1 MPIYQRPTS
10 DSARLALL
18 QMATA
23 TAATD
28 NTAGVVYLAAETQA
42 GLTEHLLSFRTA
54 NEAVTAARAAFGQAQ
69 QTTDAAFQDLAD
81 HTQRLWSEVRNRVRF
96 GDDGPALLT
105 YAQLPQRGRAA
116 TPCSRAEWLEISER
130 LRLGADQAVEAGHAP
145 LAQIDRLSTLI
156 HAAQTNLQRL
166 LAAKTA
172 LGEARQRRNRL
183 RRAVDS
189 LGTRLTEDLRYA
201 LRDLPPANQRQI
213 MRTYGVRFQPSP
225 GPTTGPD
232 RGAPN
237 SRAALAE
244 TEGAVVGWQLQP
256 EPVAVAQ

>member
-69 QTTDAAFQDLAD
+69 HRRRLSGHSRPYTTSLLD
-81 HTQRLWSEVRNRVRF
+81 RVRNRVRF

-116 TPCSRAEWLEISER
+116 TPCSRASGW
-130 LRLGADQAVEAGHAP
+130 
-145 LAQIDRLSTLI
+145 
-156 HAAQTNLQRL
+156 
-166 LAAKTA
+166 K
-172 LGEARQRRNRL
+172 
-183 RRAVDS
+183 
-189 LGTRLTEDLRYA
+189 
-201 LRDLPPANQRQI
+201 
-213 MRTYGVRFQPSP
+213 
-225 GPTTGPD
+225 
-232 RGAPN
+232 
-237 SRAALAE
+237 SRSSCVSA
-244 TEGAVVGWQLQP
+244 P
-256 EPVAVAQ
+256 EP